1 MTQAAR
7 QDLIKMA
14 ESPKIPW
21 PRILAEGMA
30 IIVSILFAFG
40 IDAWWTAR
48 QLHLDEQ
55 DILRQLDAEFQTNA
69 ALLAERRLNH
79 EEILEAIKLVLSVT
93 GPEPDQV
100 ATKSPELKL
109 AIDRITRW
117 WTYDPQM
124 GVLSGLTQ
132 SGRLSII
139 SSDPLRNALASWPSM
154 VQDLA
159 EDEIF
164 AQQLTAN
171 QLDPYLTRNVSRR
184 NIVHHESVG
193 EGRFPSELAGI
204 LADQEFENLLH
215 LKLGLTLGVLEEYDG
230 LESEI
235 SAVRTLIVQASEAG

>member
-1 MTQAAR
+1 
-7 QDLIKMA
+7 MA

-40 IDAWWTAR
+40 IA
-48 QLHLDEQ
+48 
-55 DILRQLDAEFQTNA
+55 
-69 ALLAERRLNH
+69 
-79 EEILEAIKLVLSVT
+79 EILAAIKLVLSVT
-93 GPEPDQV
+93 GPEPDQTV
-100 ATKSPELKL
+100 AESPELRV

-154 VQDLA
+154 VRDLA

-164 AQQLTAN
+164 AQELTAN
-171 QLDPYLTRNVSRR
+171 QLDPYLNRKVSRR
-184 NIVHHESVG
+184 NVVHHESVG
-193 EGRFPSELAGI
+193 GGRFPSELAGI
-204 LADQEFENLLH
+204 LADQEFENLVH

>member
-1 MTQAAR
+1 MP
-7 QDLIKMA
+7 
-14 ESPKIPW
+14 ESLKIPW
-21 PRILAEGMA
+21 PRILAEGIA

-55 DILRQLDAEFQTNA
+55 DILRQLDTEFQTNA
-69 ALLAERRLNH
+69 VLLAERRLNH
-79 EEILEAIKLVLSVT
+79 EEILAAIKLVLSVT
-93 GPEPDQV
+93 GPELDQA
-100 ATKSPELKL
+100 ATESPELRV

-159 EDEIF
+159 EDEVF

-171 QLDPYLTRNVSRR
+171 QLDPYLTRKVSRR
-184 NIVHHESVG
+184 NVVHHESVG
-193 EGRFPSELAGI
+193 GGRFPSELAGI
-204 LADQEFENLLH
+204 LADREFENLLH

-235 SAVRTLIVQASEAG
+235 SAIRTLIAQASEAG

>member
-1 MTQAAR
+1 
-7 QDLIKMA
+7 MA

-55 DILRQLDAEFQTNA
+55 DVLRQLDTEFQTNA
-69 ALLAERRLNH
+69 VLLAERRLNH
-79 EEILEAIKLVLSVT
+79 AEILAAIKLVLSVT
-93 GPEPDQV
+93 GPEPDPTV
-100 ATKSPELKL
+100 AESPELRV

-154 VQDLA
+154 VRDLA

-164 AQQLTAN
+164 AQELTAN
-171 QLDPYLTRNVSRR
+171 QLDPYLNRKVSRR
-184 NIVHHESVG
+184 NVVHHESVG
-193 EGRFPSELAGI
+193 GGRFPSELAGI
-204 LADQEFENLLH
+204 LADQEFENLVH

>member
-1 MTQAAR
+1 
-7 QDLIKMA
+7 MA

-40 IDAWWTAR
+40 I
-48 QLHLDEQ
+48 
-55 DILRQLDAEFQTNA
+55 AEFQTNA
-69 ALLAERRLNH
+69 VLLAERRLNH
-79 EEILEAIKLVLSVT
+79 AEILAAIKLVLSVT
-93 GPEPDQV
+93 GPEPDQTV
-100 ATKSPELKL
+100 AESPELRV

-154 VQDLA
+154 VRDLA

-164 AQQLTAN
+164 AQELTAN
-171 QLDPYLTRNVSRR
+171 QLDPYLNRKVSRR
-184 NIVHHESVG
+184 NVVHHESVG
-193 EGRFPSELAGI
+193 GGRFPSELAGI
-204 LADQEFENLLH
+204 LADQEFENLVH

>member
-1 MTQAAR
+1 
-7 QDLIKMA
+7 MA

-55 DILRQLDAEFQTNA
+55 DVLRQLDTEFQTNA
-69 ALLAERRLNH
+69 VLLAERRLNH
-79 EEILEAIKLVLSVT
+79 AEILAAIKLVLSVT
-93 GPEPDQV
+93 GPEPDQTV
-100 ATKSPELKL
+100 AESPELRV

-171 QLDPYLTRNVSRR
+171 QLDPYLTRKVSRR
-184 NIVHHESVG
+184 NVVHHESVG
-193 EGRFPSELAGI
+193 GGRFPSELAGI
-204 LADQEFENLLH
+204 LADQEFENLVH

>member
-1 MTQAAR
+1 
-7 QDLIKMA
+7 MA

-69 ALLAERRLNH
+69 VLLAERRLNH
-79 EEILEAIKLVLSVT
+79 AEILAAIKLVLSVT
-93 GPEPDQV
+93 GPEPDQTV
-100 ATKSPELKL
+100 AESPELRV

-154 VQDLA
+154 VRDLA

-164 AQQLTAN
+164 AQELTAN
-171 QLDPYLTRNVSRR
+171 QLDPYLNRKVSRR
-184 NIVHHESVG
+184 NVVHHESVG
-193 EGRFPSELAGI
+193 GGRFPSELAGI
-204 LADQEFENLLH
+204 LADREFENLVH

>member
-1 MTQAAR
+1 
-7 QDLIKMA
+7 MA

-55 DILRQLDAEFQTNA
+55 DVLRQLDTEFQTNA
-69 ALLAERRLNH
+69 VLLAERRLNH
-79 EEILEAIKLVLSVT
+79 AEILAAIKLVLSVT
-93 GPEPDQV
+93 GPEPDPTV
-100 ATKSPELKL
+100 AESPELRV

-171 QLDPYLTRNVSRR
+171 QMDPYLTRKVSRR
-184 NIVHHESVG
+184 NVVHHESVG
-193 EGRFPSELAGI
+193 GGRFPSELAGI
-204 LADQEFENLLH
+204 LADREFENLVH

-230 LESEI
+230 LKSEI
-235 SAVRTLIVQASEAG
+235 SAIRTLIVQASEAG

>member
-1 MTQAAR
+1 
-7 QDLIKMA
+7 
-14 ESPKIPW
+14 
-21 PRILAEGMA
+21 
-30 IIVSILFAFG
+30 
-40 IDAWWTAR
+40 
-48 QLHLDEQ
+48 LDEQ

-69 ALLAERRLNH
+69 VLLAERRLNH
-79 EEILEAIKLVLSVT
+79 AEILAAIKLVLSVT
-93 GPEPDQV
+93 GPEPDQTV
-100 ATKSPELKL
+100 AESPELRV

-154 VQDLA
+154 VRDLA

-164 AQQLTAN
+164 AQELTAN
-171 QLDPYLTRNVSRR
+171 QLDPYLNRKVSRR
-184 NIVHHESVG
+184 NVVHHESVG
-193 EGRFPSELAGI
+193 GGRFPSELAGI
-204 LADQEFENLLH
+204 LADQEFENLVH

>member
-1 MTQAAR
+1 
-7 QDLIKMA
+7 MA

-55 DILRQLDAEFQTNA
+55 DILRQLDTEFQTNA
-69 ALLAERRLNH
+69 VLLAERRLNH
-79 EEILEAIKLVLSVT
+79 AEILAAIKLVLSVT
-93 GPEPDQV
+93 GPEPDQTV
-100 ATKSPELKL
+100 AESPELRV

-164 AQQLTAN
+164 AQELTAN
-171 QLDPYLTRNVSRR
+171 QLDPYLNRKVSRR
-184 NIVHHESVG
+184 NVVHHESVG
-193 EGRFPSELAGI
+193 GGRFPSELAGI
-204 LADQEFENLLH
+204 LADQEFENLVH

>member
-1 MTQAAR
+1 
-7 QDLIKMA
+7 MA

-30 IIVSILFAFG
+30 IIVSILFAAFG

-69 ALLAERRLNH
+69 VLLAERRLNH
-79 EEILEAIKLVLSVT
+79 AEILAAIKLVLSVT
-93 GPEPDQV
+93 GPEPDQTV
-100 ATKSPELKL
+100 AESPELRV

-154 VQDLA
+154 VRDLA

-164 AQQLTAN
+164 AQELTAN
-171 QLDPYLTRNVSRR
+171 QLDPYLNRKVSRR
-184 NIVHHESVG
+184 NVVHHESVG
-193 EGRFPSELAGI
+193 GGRFPSELAGI
-204 LADQEFENLLH
+204 LADQEFENLVH

>member
-1 MTQAAR
+1 
-7 QDLIKMA
+7 MA

-55 DILRQLDAEFQTNA
+55 DILRQLDAEFGTNA
-69 ALLAERRLNH
+69 VLLAERRLNH
-79 EEILEAIKLVLSVT
+79 AEILAAIKFVLSVT
-93 GPEPDQV
+93 GPEPDQTV
-100 ATKSPELKL
+100 AESPELKV

-124 GVLSGLTQ
+124 GVLAGLTQ

-159 EDEIF
+159 EDEVF

-171 QLDPYLTRNVSRR
+171 QLDPYLTRKVSRR
-184 NIVHHESVG
+184 NVVHHESVG
-193 EGRFPSELAGI
+193 EGRFHSELAGI
-204 LADQEFENLLH
+204 LADQEFENLVH
-215 LKLGLTLGVLEEYDG
+215 LKLGLTLGVLEEYDV

-235 SAVRTLIVQASEAG
+235 SAVRTLIAQASEAG

>member
-1 MTQAAR
+1 
-7 QDLIKMA
+7 MA
-14 ESPKIPW
+14 ESLKIPW
-21 PRILAEGMA
+21 PRILAEGIA

-48 QLHLDEQ
+48 QLHMDEQ
-55 DILRQLDAEFQTNA
+55 VILRQLGAEFQTNA
-69 ALLAERRLNH
+69 ALLAEQRLNH
-79 EEILEAIKLVLSVT
+79 EEILAAIKLVLSVT
-93 GPEPDQV
+93 GPEPDPTV
-100 ATKSPELKL
+100 AESPELRV

-117 WTYDPQM
+117 WTYDPRM

-164 AQQLTAN
+164 AQELTAT
-171 QLDPYLTRNVSRR
+171 QLDPYLTRKVSRR
-184 NIVHHESVG
+184 NVVHHESVG
-193 EGRFPSELAGI
+193 AGRFSSELAGI
-204 LADQEFENLLH
+204 LADREFENLLH

>member
-1 MTQAAR
+1 
-7 QDLIKMA
+7 
-14 ESPKIPW
+14 
-21 PRILAEGMA
+21 
-30 IIVSILFAFG
+30 
-40 IDAWWTAR
+40 
-48 QLHLDEQ
+48 
-55 DILRQLDAEFQTNA
+55 
-69 ALLAERRLNH
+69 LAERRLNH
-79 EEILEAIKLVLSVT
+79 AEILAAIKLVLSVT
-93 GPEPDQV
+93 GPEPDQTV
-100 ATKSPELKL
+100 AESPELRV

-154 VQDLA
+154 VRDLA

-164 AQQLTAN
+164 AQELTAN
-171 QLDPYLTRNVSRR
+171 QLDPYLNRKVSRR
-184 NIVHHESVG
+184 NVVHHESVG
-193 EGRFPSELAGI
+193 GGRFPSELAGI
-204 LADQEFENLLH
+204 LADQEFENLVH

>member
-1 MTQAAR
+1 
-7 QDLIKMA
+7 MA
-14 ESPKIPW
+14 ESSKIPW

-40 IDAWWTAR
+40 IDAWWTTR

-69 ALLAERRLNH
+69 VLLAERRLNH
-79 EEILEAIKLVLSVT
+79 AEILASLKLVLSVT
-93 GPEPDQV
+93 GPEPDQTV
-100 ATKSPELKL
+100 AESTELRV

-154 VQDLA
+154 VRDLA

-164 AQQLTAN
+164 TQELTAN
-171 QLDPYLTRNVSRR
+171 QLDPYLTRKISRR
-184 NIVHHESVG
+184 NVVHYESVG
-193 EGRFPSELAGI
+193 GGRFPSELAGI
-204 LADQEFENLLH
+204 LADQEFENLMH
-215 LKLGLTLGVLEEYDG
+215 LKLGLTLGVLEEYDE

-235 SAVRTLIVQASEAG
+235 SAVRTLIVQAIEAD

>member
-1 MTQAAR
+1 
-7 QDLIKMA
+7 MA

-21 PRILAEGMA
+21 PRILAEGLA
-30 IIVSILFAFG
+30 IVVSILFAFG

-79 EEILEAIKLVLSVT
+79 EEILAAIKLVLSVT
-93 GPEPDQV
+93 GPESDQTV
-100 ATKSPELKL
+100 AESPELRL

-139 SSDPLRNALASWPSM
+139 SSDPLRNALASWPSR
-154 VQDLA
+154 VRDLV

-164 AQQLTAN
+164 AREITAN
-171 QLDPYLTRNVSRR
+171 QLDPYLNRKVSRR
-184 NIVHHESVG
+184 KVVVYQESVG
-193 EGRFPSELAGI
+193 VGRFPSELAGI
-204 LADQEFENLLH
+204 LADQEFENIVH

-235 SAVRTLIVQASEAG
+235 SEVRTLIVQASEAG

>member
-1 MTQAAR
+1 
-7 QDLIKMA
+7 MA

-69 ALLAERRLNH
+69 VLLAERRLNH
-79 EEILEAIKLVLSVT
+79 AEILAAIKLVLSVT
-93 GPEPDQV
+93 GPEPDQTV
-100 ATKSPELKL
+100 AESPELRV

-154 VQDLA
+154 VRDLA

-164 AQQLTAN
+164 AQELTAN
-171 QLDPYLTRNVSRR
+171 QLDPYLNRKVSRR
-184 NIVHHESVG
+184 NVVHHESVG
-193 EGRFPSELAGI
+193 GGRFPSELAGI
-204 LADQEFENLLH
+204 LADQEFENLVH

>member
-1 MTQAAR
+1 
-7 QDLIKMA
+7 MA
-14 ESPKIPW
+14 ESRKIPW

-48 QLHLDEQ
+48 QLHSDEQ

-69 ALLAERRLNH
+69 VLLAERRLNH
-79 EEILEAIKLVLSVT
+79 AEILAAIKFVLSVT
-93 GPEPDQV
+93 GPEPDQTV
-100 ATKSPELKL
+100 AESPELRV

-171 QLDPYLTRNVSRR
+171 QLDPYLNRKISRR
-184 NIVHHESVG
+184 NVVHYESVGDESVG

-204 LADQEFENLLH
+204 LADQEFENLVH

-235 SAVRTLIVQASEAG
+235 SAVRTLIFQASEAG

>member
-1 MTQAAR
+1 
-7 QDLIKMA
+7 MA

-55 DILRQLDAEFQTNA
+55 VILRQLDTEFQTNA
-69 ALLAERRLNH
+69 VLLAERRLNH
-79 EEILEAIKLVLSVT
+79 AEILAAIKLVLSVT
-93 GPEPDQV
+93 GPEPDPTV
-100 ATKSPELKL
+100 AESPELRV

-171 QLDPYLTRNVSRR
+171 QLDPYLTRKVSRR
-184 NIVHHESVG
+184 NVVHHESVG
-193 EGRFPSELAGI
+193 EGRFHSELAGI
-204 LADQEFENLLH
+204 LADQEFENLVH
-215 LKLGLTLGVLEEYDG
+215 LKLGLTLGVLEEYDV